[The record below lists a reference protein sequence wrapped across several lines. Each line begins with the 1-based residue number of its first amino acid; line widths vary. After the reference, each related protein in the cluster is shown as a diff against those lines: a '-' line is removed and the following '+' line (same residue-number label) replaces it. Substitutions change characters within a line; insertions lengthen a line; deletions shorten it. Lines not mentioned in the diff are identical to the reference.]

1 MVYKF
6 QFFQQE
12 ADGMTQE
19 DTGEKLPKNKF
30 YSPQFLQICF
40 KKFIAF
46 IPFWTKNLSHIRFP
60 GEDYSR
66 PNNGMVES
74 YFSDLKTSIR
84 QQELTLGK
92 FGTLRVGRYIDFL
105 KERIEVDIKEMSLK
119 YADRRTPRTPKKK
132 RDQDMLYEELGSQ
145 EEDWRGKGKTKE
157 KMKQRESMF
166 FGSESLSQTVSEHSS

>member
-105 KERIEVDIKEMSLK
+105 KEQL
-119 YADRRTPRTPKKK
+119 
-132 RDQDMLYEELGSQ
+132 
-145 EEDWRGKGKTKE
+145 E
-157 KMKQRESMF
+157 KSRQS
-166 FGSESLSQTVSEHSS
+166 T